1 MSPPAMLTG
10 ALPFTAF
17 WSALAFDAPSC
28 AVSAACLESCAWPL
42 PPDPNEPQ
50 PQDGFEP
57 SDGGADWVWVLLWVV
72 PAPFPAPLAPSL
84 LASWFAALSP
94 PWMLPPA
101 TLTGALL
108 LTAFWSAFAFDAAS
122 WAVSAACFESCA
134 CPLPPESPDPE
145 G

>member
-57 SDGGADWVWVLLWVV
+57 SDGGADWVWVLLCVV
-72 PAPFPAPLAPSL
+72 PASL
-84 LASWFAALSP
+84 LALLSALLSAIWSALLLP
-94 PWMLPPA
+94 PWMSPPA
-101 TLTGALL
+101 MLTGALPF
-108 LTAFWSAFAFDAAS
+108 TAFCAAWAFEA
-122 WAVSAACFESCA
+122 AACSVAATCLLA
-134 CPLPPESPDPE
+134 
-145 G
+145 